1 MHTNYPQK
9 AKIKLNCL
17 ILKGFKLSETIP
29 QTIPKIKI
37 MTSEHEIQ
45 SRIMLAVSQAGC
57 TIIRTNVG
65 KVRTADGRMFSAG
78 PPPGWPDLTG
88 FRHSDGKIILL
99 EIKNEKGRL
108 REDQKRFAEFIKD
121 KPVLYG
127 VCRSVED
134 ALNVV
139 RRR

>member
-1 MHTNYPQK
+1 
-9 AKIKLNCL
+9 
-17 ILKGFKLSETIP
+17 
-29 QTIPKIKI
+29 

-45 SRIMLAVSQAGC
+45 SKIMLAVSQAGC

-65 KVRTADGRMFSAG
+65 RVKTATGRVFQAG

-88 FRHSDGKIILL
+88 FRHRDGKMILL
-99 EIKNEKGRL
+99 EIKNETGKL
-108 REDQKRFAEFIKD
+108 RPDQVQFQKFIKD

-134 ALNVV
+134 ALKVV
-139 RRR
+139 NGE

>member
-1 MHTNYPQK
+1 MN
-9 AKIKLNCL
+9 
-17 ILKGFKLSETIP
+17 
-29 QTIPKIKI
+29 
-37 MTSEHEIQ
+37 SEHKIQ
-45 SRIMLAVSQAGC
+45 SEIMLAVSKEGC

-88 FRHSDGKIILL
+88 FRHSDGKMILI
-99 EIKNEKGRL
+99 EVKNETGKL
-108 REDQKRFAEFIKD
+108 REDQIKFQKFIED

-134 ALNVV
+134 AIKLVESN
-139 RRR
+139 

>member
-1 MHTNYPQK
+1 MN
-9 AKIKLNCL
+9 
-17 ILKGFKLSETIP
+17 
-29 QTIPKIKI
+29 
-37 MTSEHEIQ
+37 SEHKIQ
-45 SRIMLAVSQAGC
+45 SEIMLAVSKEGC

-88 FRHSDGKIILL
+88 FRHSDGKMILI
-99 EIKNEKGRL
+99 EVKNEKGRL